1 MIALLFG
8 EEQAYRVI
16 KQFRNYRAIDIYRSA
31 LALAQQVS
39 FGKHAMH
46 ALLFPLPLIQ
56 IYIVHI
62 ILYDNLYVDS
72 VVIHYHFSSWRL
84 FQCPKQV
91 HQERM

>member
-39 FGKHAMH
+39 FGIHAMH
-46 ALLFPLPLIQ
+46 ALLFPLPLNSLYCIQ

-72 VVIHYHFSSWRL
+72 VVIHY
-84 FQCPKQV
+84 V
-91 HQERM
+91 M